1 MLLSLPEKG
10 NKLHIPELNKSQTT
24 TAVRPKTESGP
35 QPAVQVP
42 ATESVQPSD
51 QASIGSVASAV
62 SQGFAAS
69 EARVAE
75 LRNQYQSGAYRVSA
89 QEISSKLIDEHL
101 SK

>member
-1 MLLSLPEKG
+1 MQIS
-10 NKLHIPELNKSQTT
+10 ELNKSQTT
-24 TAVRPKTESGP
+24 AAVRPKTESGSL
-35 QPAVQVP
+35 PAVQAP
-42 ATESVQPSD
+42 APESVETRD

-75 LRNQYQSGAYRVSA
+75 LRNQFQSGTYRVSA
-89 QEISSKLIDEHL
+89 QEISSKLVDEHL